1 MKTPIRTAL
10 AAGVFLM
17 AVMVIPESRAASPK
31 AGAAPAAKEKPAPEG
46 KIEGIA
52 IARPNGNWL
61 GLSIKGQCFRLGFYD
76 AHKMPMAPDCIRAVA
91 RWHSRNKL
99 YQDLSVLLPATDGVS
114 LAGNRYVQPP
124 RIFRVFLTLIGPGDK
139 VLETYAVDF
148 HE

>member
-1 MKTPIRTAL
+1 MKTRVRTAF
-10 AAGVFLM
+10 AAGVFLI
-17 AVMVIPESRAASPK
+17 VFVLSSVPLAAAPK
-31 AGAAPAAKEKPAPEG
+31 AGAAPAPKEKPAPEG

-61 GLSIKGQCFRLGFYD
+61 GLSIKDQCFRLGFYD
-76 AHKMPMAPDCIRAVA
+76 AHKMPMAPDCVRAVA

-139 VLETYAVDF
+139 VLESYAVDF